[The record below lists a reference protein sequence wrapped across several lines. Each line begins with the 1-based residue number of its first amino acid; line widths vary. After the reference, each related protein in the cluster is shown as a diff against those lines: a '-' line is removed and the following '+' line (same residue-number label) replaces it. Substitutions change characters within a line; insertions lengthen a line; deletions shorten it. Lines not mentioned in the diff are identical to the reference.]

1 MKTPYRILKLR
12 SGEQLITRIRGE
24 EKGKLIL
31 ERPMIFMTRTIMDP
45 YMGRQ
50 RDLTVLKNWL
60 SHTDEIHTKIPK
72 DYIATFLTPTTDIIE
87 LYTLE
92 KEKEDVNPITPK
104 LTDVS
109 KLMGEDTKE
118 QKTLGNM
125 DPEEVENLIDMMR
138 DAIEENPDLLED
150 IEDMEED
157 LLPPKTKNF
166 ITMTMMLPP
175 EALLSL
181 VDAGLI
187 DHEDVLD
194 LIENLNGSVHR
205 KKYTGD
211 DKERKEAEDFGN
223 LWTDWS
229 PDLKDY
235 LE

>member
-12 SGEQLITRIRGE
+12 SGEQLTRIRGE

-31 ERPMIFMTRTIMDP
+31 ERPMIFMTRTMMDP
-45 YMGRQ
+45 YLGRQ
-50 RDLTVLKNWL
+50 RELTILKNWL
-60 SHTDEIHTKIPK
+60 SHTNEIHTKIPK
-72 DYIATFLTPTTDIIE
+72 DHIATFLIPNSDIIE

-92 KEKEDVNPITPK
+92 MEKEDIDPITPK

-109 KLMGEDTKE
+109 NLMNGGEPNE

-125 DPEEVENLIDMMR
+125 NPDEIENLIDMMK
-138 DAIEENPDLLED
+138 DAIEENPDLIND

-157 LLPPKTKNF
+157 MLPPKTKNF

-194 LIENLNGSVHR
+194 LIENLNGSVNR

-211 DKERKEAEDFGN
+211 DEERKESEDFGN